1 MSLQV
6 KCPQLERRFLG
17 KTGLQVSPIAVGTAA
32 LGMDYGI
39 QVPREFGRPCQR
51 DAIYLL
57 KRASALGVN
66 LFDTSPSYGSSE
78 RLLGLALGKE
88 MNCYFA
94 TKVPIPRNS
103 QGELVSGPSLFQVIQ
118 ASLERSLKALGRD
131 VLDIVQ
137 IHNVTSEVI
146 TRGEVTE
153 ALLRAREGGKIH
165 CLGASVYGEE
175 AALAAIEAKCFDV
188 LQVAY
193 NLLDQRM
200 ARRVFPAVRE
210 AGMGLLLRS
219 VFLKGA
225 LTRKGRYLPEELKD
239 LAVAAERARGLCN
252 DSWESLPHT
261 ALRFSL
267 SAPQASSV
275 LVGVRTV
282 RELDEAVRASGQ
294 GPLPEALMARARR
307 LATSE
312 EHLLN
317 PSYWSVA

>member
-1 MSLQV
+1 M

-17 KTGLQVSPIAVGTAA
+17 NTGLKVSPIAVGTVA

-51 DAIYLL
+51 DALYLL

-78 RLLGLALGKE
+78 SLLGLALGKE
-88 MNCYFA
+88 INCTFA
-94 TKVPIPRNS
+94 TKVPVPRNS
-103 QGELVSGPSLFQVIQ
+103 RGELISGPSLFRVIQ
-118 ASLERSLKALGRD
+118 ASLERSLKALCRD

-137 IHNVTSEVI
+137 IHNVTAEVI
-146 TRGEVTE
+146 ARGEVTE
-153 ALLRAREGGKIH
+153 ALQRAREEGKIRF
-165 CLGASVYGEE
+165 LGASVYGEE
-175 AALAAIEAKCFDV
+175 AALAAIQANCFDV

-200 ARRVFPAVRE
+200 ARRVFPAVQE

-239 LAVAAERARGLCN
+239 LSVAADRARGLCN

-267 SAPQASSV
+267 SVPQASSV
-275 LVGVRTV
+275 LVGVRTI
-282 RELDEAVRASGQ
+282 RELDEAVQASGQ
-294 GPLPEALMARARR
+294 GPLPGAVLARADR
-307 LATSE
+307 LATSQE
-312 EHLLN
+312 QLLN